1 MLKPSELCLPCVP
14 SNTPAAVFEYLLQR
28 HFNNGVSL
36 SLFYGTS
43 EAREV
48 LPGFMCGGDSV
59 WAFWAFFSLL
69 FDYSLFLVVIE
80 VVVEVAVVVVF
91 IIIEI
96 VITPTTILYIYVLT
110 LTAVGQGKCK
120 ARFEAFYS
128 PLVTSDSTFIFSLLW

>member
-59 WAFWAFFSLL
+59 WAFFSLL

-96 VITPTTILYIYVLT
+96 VITPTTILYI
-110 LTAVGQGKCK
+110 
-120 ARFEAFYS
+120 
-128 PLVTSDSTFIFSLLW
+128 TF

>member
-1 MLKPSELCLPCVP
+1 MERQRLGRFCLALC
-14 SNTPAAVFEYLLQR
+14 AAEIQ
-28 HFNNGVSL
+28 
-36 SLFYGTS
+36 
-43 EAREV
+43 
-48 LPGFMCGGDSV
+48 CGRFGR
-59 WAFWAFFSLL
+59 FFSLL